1 MTPRE
6 NTGGTLVLAGP
17 GTVPGGSAS
26 AETLLLGMPLVRRA
40 ALAAARAGFDR
51 VYVLADDDEQAAAGA
66 LEGTV
71 ASVVSR
77 DAALLT
83 LPPGRIVLLPD
94 RVVATPQWLR
104 RLRQEPVEP
113 GRLHRLGT
121 GAIIE
126 TNEPASLVPGRAG
139 PRRLSAALS
148 EWEALLPPGPAIA
161 GVAPPFEVT
170 SDADIAAGETL
181 LLNSLVKPEDG
192 IVTKHISRHI
202 SLAVTRRLAPT
213 RITPNAV
220 TFVIAALGLAAAWSF
235 ASPAPGRQV
244 AGGLLFLL
252 HSILD
257 GCDGELA
264 RLKFRESRLGGTL
277 DFWGDNVV
285 HVAVFSAFALA
296 WSSASGESWPLA
308 LGALAVSGTVLSA
321 GFVYVY
327 AQRPRAGGESLLARA
342 SASRQSRMA
351 RILTAVSGRDFIYL
365 VMVLALF
372 GKAYWFL
379 ASAAVGTPGFFVAM
393 LVAALG
399 GRGERGAVGTVP
411 ASG

>member
-6 NTGGTLVLAGP
+6 KTGGTLILAGP
-17 GTVPGGSAS
+17 GTVAPGSAS
-26 AETLLLGMPLVRRA
+26 AETLLLGMSLVRRT

-51 VYVLADDDEQAAAGA
+51 VYVLTDDDDHVAAGA
-66 LEGTV
+66 LDGTV
-71 ASVVSR
+71 ARVVSR
-77 DAALLT
+77 DAAGPA

-94 RVVATPQWLR
+94 RVVATPRWLR

-126 TNEPASLVPGRAG
+126 TNEPAALVPALVG
-139 PRRLSAALS
+139 PRRLSSVLS
-148 EWEALLPPGPAIA
+148 EWEASLPSGSAVA
-161 GVAPPFEVT
+161 GVSPPFEVA
-170 SDADIAAGETL
+170 SDADIAAAETF

-192 IVTKHISRHI
+192 MVTKHVSRHI

-220 TFVIAALGLAAAWSF
+220 SLVIAALGLAAAWSF
-235 ASPAPGRQV
+235 SSPAPGRQI

-264 RLKFRESRLGGTL
+264 RLKFRESRLGGML

-296 WSSASGESWPLA
+296 WSSASGESWPII

-327 AQRPRAGGESLLARA
+327 ALRPRAGGEPLLARA

-399 GRGERGAVGTVP
+399 GRGERGAAGTVP